1 MDCWRIPLRIWQ
13 FNFRGVNFVTMNI
26 VVCVKQ
32 VPGTTEVKMNKETN
46 TIIREGVEAIINPF
60 DTYAVEEGLR
70 IREKTGGKVTVLSMG
85 IPSVAEL
92 LKDTI
97 ALGADDA
104 VLLSDRAFA
113 GSDTL
118 ATAYALSMGVKK
130 MEDVDLIICGKQATD
145 GDTAQVGPSLAE
157 KLGIPHTT
165 YVRKIEEIKE
175 GYIRCQRMTED
186 GYEVVEMPLPAVIT
200 VVKEINEPRL
210 PSIKG
215 MMRAKKAVINVW
227 TADDINADKNLC
239 GLKGSPTQV
248 VKTFVPVHDIQSE
261 MIEGEPGEQAKKLA
275 EKLLSMQFP
284 VCS

>member
-1 MDCWRIPLRIWQ
+1 MTAIEQWGEIII
-13 FNFRGVNFVTMNI
+13 MNI

-32 VPGTTEVKMNKETN
+32 VPGTMEVKMNKETN

-70 IREKTGGKVTVLSMG
+70 IKEKTGGKVTVLSMG
-85 IPSVAEL
+85 IPAVAEL
-92 LKDTI
+92 LKSTI
-97 ALGADDA
+97 GLGVDDA

-113 GSDTL
+113 GADTL
-118 ATAYALSMGVKK
+118 ATAYALSKGVDKIG
-130 MEDVDLIICGKQATD
+130 DVDLIICGKQATD

-157 KLGIPHTT
+157 KLGYPHTT
-165 YVRKIEEIKE
+165 YVRKIEEIRE

-210 PSIKG
+210 PSIKN
-215 MMRAKKAVINVW
+215 MMRAKKAVVNVW
-227 TADDINADKNLC
+227 TADDIGADKDLC

-248 VKTFVPVHDIQSE
+248 VKTFVPVHEIESE
-261 MIEGEPGEQAKKLA
+261 MIEGDAAEQARKLA
-275 EKLLSMQFP
+275 EKLMTMKFP
-284 VCS
+284 VCG

>member
-1 MDCWRIPLRIWQ
+1 L
-13 FNFRGVNFVTMNI
+13 NI

-32 VPGTTEVKMNKETN
+32 VPGTNEVKMNKETN

-70 IREKTGGKVTVLSMG
+70 IKEKTSGKVTVLSMG
-85 IPSVAEL
+85 IPTVAEL
-92 LKDTI
+92 LKETI
-97 ALGADDA
+97 GLGVDDA

-113 GSDTL
+113 GADSL
-118 ATAYALSMGVKK
+118 ATSYALSMGIKK
-130 MEDVDLIICGKQATD
+130 MGNVDLIICGKQATD

-165 YVRKIEEIKE
+165 YVRKVEEIRD
-175 GYIRCQRMTED
+175 GYIRCQRLTED
-186 GYEVVEMPLPAVIT
+186 GYETIEMPLPAVIT

-215 MMRAKKAVINVW
+215 MMRAKKAIINVW

-248 VKTFVPVHDIQSE
+248 VKTFVPIHDVQSE
-261 MIEGEPGEQAKKLA
+261 MIEGKSEEQAAKLA

-284 VCS
+284 VYK

>member
-1 MDCWRIPLRIWQ
+1 
-13 FNFRGVNFVTMNI
+13 MNI

-60 DTYAVEEGLR
+60 DMYAVEEGLR
-70 IREKTGGKVTVLSMG
+70 IKDKLGGRVTVLSMG

-92 LKDTI
+92 LKTAI
-97 ALGADDA
+97 GLGVDEA

-113 GSDTL
+113 GADTL
-118 ATAYALSMGVKK
+118 ATAYALSMGIRKIG
-130 MEDVDLIICGKQATD
+130 DADLIICGKQATD

-157 KLGIPHTT
+157 KLGCPHNT
-165 YVRKIEEIKE
+165 YVRKIEEIRE

-210 PSIKG
+210 PSIKNL
-215 MMRAKKAVINVW
+215 MRAKKAVVNVW
-227 TADDINADKNLC
+227 TADDIGADKELC

-248 VKTFVPVHDIQSE
+248 VRTFVPEHEIVSE
-261 MIEGEPGEQAKKLA
+261 MLEGDAQEQAQKLA
-275 EKLLSMQFP
+275 EKLLTMKFP
-284 VCS
+284 VGG

>member
-1 MDCWRIPLRIWQ
+1 
-13 FNFRGVNFVTMNI
+13 MNI

-32 VPGTTEVKMNKETN
+32 VPGTMEVKMNKETN
-46 TIIREGVEAIINPF
+46 TIIREGVESVINPF

-70 IREKTGGKVTVLSMG
+70 IKERVGGKVTVLSMG

-92 LKDTI
+92 LKGTI
-97 ALGADDA
+97 GLGADDA

-113 GSDTL
+113 GADTL
-118 ATAYALSMGVKK
+118 ATAYALSMGVRKIGGA
-130 MEDVDLIICGKQATD
+130 DLIICGKQATD

-157 KLGIPHTT
+157 KLGYPHTT

-210 PSIKG
+210 PSIKN
-215 MMRAKKAVINVW
+215 MMRAKKAVVNIW
-227 TADDINADKNLC
+227 TADDIGADKDLC

-248 VKTFVPVHDIQSE
+248 VKTFVPVHDINSE
-261 MIEGEPGEQAKKLA
+261 MIEGDAAQQAAKLA
-275 EKLLSMQFP
+275 DKLLAMKFP
-284 VCS
+284 VCG